1 MLLFKSW
8 RCFFFSLEHSRKI
21 LDQSKRKF
29 RPIRPKFRPNLDQSK
44 RKFRPRKIRPVCVT
58 SPSKFRPILD
68 QIQTNLKEN
77 LDQEKLDQSVL
88 LPLLPLLPSDWKFI
102 RFSFLYYFDLKNLPG
117 CVKWFPWKEV
127 NCFNLKWQDS
137 F

>member
-8 RCFFFSLEHSRKI
+8 RCFFFSLEYSRKI

-44 RKFRPRKIRPVCVT
+44 RKFTPRKIRPVCVT

-88 LPLLPLLPSDWKFI
+88 LPLLPLLPSD
-102 RFSFLYYFDLKNLPG
+102 
-117 CVKWFPWKEV
+117 
-127 NCFNLKWQDS
+127 
-137 F
+137 